1 MQPLVSALAG
11 GVILGALWMQGSS
24 PRSGDV
30 PSWATRDLRAGII
43 GTDTSHAP
51 AFTALFQSHP
61 ELRIKVVA
69 AYKGGSPDIPL
80 SANRVEGFARTLHD
94 DYGVEIVSTI
104 DALLERV
111 DVVLVGSIDG
121 RAHLAQ
127 VTPALKAGKRT
138 FVDKPLAANVE
149 DARRIQQLSATS
161 GTPLFSASSYRFHP
175 DIPRLRDHPGVGRVA
190 KVQASSPLNLLPHHP
205 DLYYYGV
212 HGVEALYAV
221 LGTGCISVSR
231 AVTPDADITTG
242 KWRDGRTG
250 IYRGELHGSEKVPM
264 LRVFGENATADASSS
279 EGYDG
284 LERAMAEFFQTGR
297 SPVDPAETLEILE
310 FMSAAQLSKGR
321 GGSDVL
327 LSEVR

>member
-1 MQPLVSALAG
+1 VQPLVSALVG
-11 GVILGALWMQGSS
+11 GLILGALWIQGSS
-24 PRSGDV
+24 PASGAV
-30 PSWATRDLRAGII
+30 PAWATRDLRAGII

-61 ELRIKVVA
+61 EFRIKVVA

-80 SANRVEGFARTLHD
+80 SADRVEGFARRIHD
-94 DYGVEIVSTI
+94 DYGVEIVTSI
-104 DALLERV
+104 DALLARV

-127 VTPALKAGKRT
+127 VTPVLKAGKRT

-149 DARRIQQLSATS
+149 DARRIQQLSRTT

-175 DIPRLRDHPGVGRVA
+175 DIPRLREHPGVGRVTT
-190 KVQASSPLNLLPHHP
+190 VQASSPLNLLPHHP

-231 AVTPDADITTG
+231 AVSPDADITTG

-250 IYRGELHGSEKVPM
+250 VYRGELRESERVPM
-264 LRVFGENATADASSS
+264 LRVFGDSGTADASSS

-310 FMSAAQLSKGR
+310 FMSAAQLSKDR

-327 LSEVR
+327 LSEAR